1 MTIREAIAVLDLQ
14 LPINH
19 DDVRR
24 AFRRMAKLYHPDLHR
39 DEHLRE
45 QASKQF
51 IAARQAS
58 ELLLR
63 KPEGL
68 INAPESQ
75 RVTEPIVRRERRPAS
90 PPPKIVDAPL
100 VKEFDNVVKLF
111 LLIIGK
117 KDGRKRLFR
126 WSFSP
131 SVLIGRWY
139 EELIERHYPG
149 EDRLSGLAFALFRFF
164 RLLFGSI
171 FLIAAFLLMSSV
183 GLMAVVLF
191 FPPAMVFYALYSI
204 YSSALQA
211 AAQKLNKQVKRGDI
225 STWLSARREYLWY
238 RTLPLG
244 LFGLAAWGTISFGK
258 TGTIYLES
266 IAWLICLPILLLSLS
281 ITYEWLHYR
290 KILSRHKHQHV

>member
-14 LPINH
+14 LPVSH
-19 DDVRR
+19 DDVRK
-24 AFRRMAKLYHPDLHR
+24 AFRRMAKLYHPDLQR
-39 DEHLRE
+39 EEHLRE
-45 QASKQF
+45 QASKRF

-58 ELLLR
+58 EILLR
-63 KPEGL
+63 KPEAV

-75 RVTEPIVRRERRPAS
+75 RATDPIVRRERRPPP

-100 VKEFDNVVKLF
+100 VKEFDNVMKLF
-111 LLIIGK
+111 QLLMGK
-117 KDGRKRLFR
+117 KDGRKWMFR
-126 WSFSP
+126 WTFSP
-131 SVLIGRWY
+131 TVLIGRWY

-149 EDRLSGLAFALFRFF
+149 EDRLSGVAFALFRFF
-164 RLLFGSI
+164 RLLFGAI
-171 FLIAAFLLMSSV
+171 FLIAAFLLMSIA

-204 YSSALQA
+204 YHSALQTV
-211 AAQKLNKQVKRGDI
+211 AQKLNKQVKRGDI

-266 IAWLICLPILLLSLS
+266 IAWLICLPILLLALS

-290 KILSRHKHQHV
+290 RILHRHKHQHA

>member
-14 LPINH
+14 LPVSH
-19 DDVRR
+19 DDVRK
-24 AFRRMAKLYHPDLHR
+24 AFRRMAKLYHPDLQR
-39 DEHLRE
+39 EEHLRE
-45 QASKQF
+45 QASKRF

-58 ELLLR
+58 EILLR
-63 KPEGL
+63 KPEAV

-75 RVTEPIVRRERRPAS
+75 RATDPIVRRERRP
-90 PPPKIVDAPL
+90 PPPSPKIVDAPL
-100 VKEFDNVVKLF
+100 VKEFDNVMKLF
-111 LLIIGK
+111 QLLMGK
-117 KDGRKRLFR
+117 KDGRKWMFR
-126 WSFSP
+126 WTFSP
-131 SVLIGRWY
+131 TVLIGRWY

-149 EDRLSGLAFALFRFF
+149 EERLSGVAFALFRFF
-164 RLLFGSI
+164 RLLFGAI
-171 FLIAAFLLMSSV
+171 FLIAAFLLMSIA

-204 YSSALQA
+204 YHSALQTV
-211 AAQKLNKQVKRGDI
+211 AQKLNKQVKRGDI

-244 LFGLAAWGTISFGK
+244 FFGLAAWGTISFGK

-266 IAWLICLPILLLSLS
+266 IAWLICLPILLLALS

-290 KILSRHKHQHV
+290 RILHRHKHQHA